1 MFAAD
6 LVRCSCNKKIKIT
19 LFGGDKKPYRLTI
32 GTRESA
38 DKICVSSTMRAE
50 SEPLGGRRGEP
61 RRDNEI
67 MIMLDV
73 RAYNI

>member
-38 DKICVSSTMRAE
+38 DKICVSSTRAE
-50 SEPLGGRRGEP
+50 SEPIGGGG
-61 RRDNEI
+61 
-67 MIMLDV
+67 
-73 RAYNI
+73 